1 MAPTVITNARAT
13 SASATH
19 GSILQASRV
28 VDMDP
33 DIFLLEPNVSQLV
46 VLAQM
51 MSKKGVHNPYFQW
64 MEDELIPRRTLAV
77 TTADTTTGLT
87 MTVTDSENVYVPIPG
102 VIQNVATGEKFLVTA
117 RAAGTQGALTVTRSW
132 GSVAATTGATGDV
145 FLILGS
151 ISQEGSRAPSPLSTV
166 KVARNNYCEIVK
178 TSFEFTGTELAS
190 ELYGPNDLSY
200 QQKKALM
207 DHQIQIENKFIWGEP
222 VESTAVNDTYG
233 AMRSTGG
240 INDLIADDGTNDFDF
255 GGTFNLVTF
264 FGAAEDIFRYGS
276 KKKAMIAGPSLITNI
291 SLEGVKYLQPVD
303 KKASFGL
310 NVKSLESPH
319 GDVMLMKSNELQGNT
334 HKGWG
339 FVLDVDNLGY
349 RFLRG
354 RDTKLFTNIQ
364 ENDLDGRKDQY
375 MSDVG
380 LVRKGAKTHARI
392 TNGA

>member
-1 MAPTVITNARAT
+1 
-13 SASATH
+13 
-19 GSILQASRV
+19 
-28 VDMDP
+28 MDP

-51 MSKKGVHNPYFQW
+51 MSKKGVHNPYFEW
-64 MEDELIPRRTLAV
+64 MEDELIPRRASVNTAAGDTDG
-77 TTADTTTGLT
+77 TTFSLQSGEA
-87 MTVTDSENVYVPIPG
+87 VYVPIPG
-102 VIQNVATGEKFLVTA
+102 IVQNVRTGEKMLVTDRVVA
-117 RAAGTQGALTVTRSW
+117 TDALTVTRTW
-132 GSVAATTGATGDV
+132 GSVIGTIDVSGDEIM
-145 FLILGS
+145 ILGGV
-151 ISQEGSRAPSPLSTV
+151 SQEGSGAPAPLSTV
-166 KVARNNYCEIVK
+166 KVATNNHCEIVK
-178 TSFEFTGTELAS
+178 TPFQFTGTELAS

-222 VESTAVNDTYG
+222 VLNVAINDTYG
-233 AMRSTGG
+233 AFRTTGG

-276 KKKAMIAGPSLITNI
+276 KKKAMIAGPSLVTNI

-319 GDVMLMKSNELQGNT
+319 GDVMIMKSNELQGAT

-354 RDTKLFTNIQ
+354 RDTKLYTNIQ
-364 ENDLDGRKDQY
+364 DNDVDGRKDQY

-380 LVRKGAKTHARI
+380 MVRKGAKTHARI